1 MRKYHRHQI
10 EAIESTKEYKVIEVE
25 DTKNHVNI
33 TVEIVETKK
42 RFRYI
47 VSGTP
52 KYKSVNK
59 SLELNY
65 VRKAANKFI
74 AKQQERNY
82 KKKASK

>member
-1 MRKYHRHQI
+1 MKKYHRHQI
-10 EAIESTKEYKVIEVE
+10 EAIESTREYKVVEAE
-25 DTKNHVNI
+25 DTNKHFNLI
-33 TVEIVETKK
+33 VEIVETKQ
-42 RFRYI
+42 RFRYV

-52 KYKSVNK
+52 KYKSVKK